1 MLENLTT
8 PRAIPNWAIVS
19 EPFIA
24 RVDPVNQSHSAVAA
38 FLKSLPGV
46 TARPEFGTEAYFVGN
61 SRFAALSPRGLVIH
75 LPPSE
80 LLTALKAG
88 FAKPFVSVGA
98 MGKSGWVE
106 LKTSGIDRVALESLL
121 VASSTAAR
129 NSHRRVMP
137 KHPAAARR
145 VRRTAKA

>member
-1 MLENLTT
+1 M
-8 PRAIPNWAIVS
+8 
-19 EPFIA
+19 
-24 RVDPVNQSHSAVAA
+24 NQHHSAAA
-38 FLKSLPGV
+38 DFLKSLPGV

-61 SRFAALSPRGLVIH
+61 TRFAALSPRGLVIH

-88 FAKPFVSVGA
+88 FAKPFVSAGA

-106 LKTSGIDRVALESLL
+106 LKTTGIDRVALESLL
-121 VASSTAAR
+121 VASAAAR
-129 NSHRRVMP
+129 HSHRRVMP

-145 VRRTAKA
+145 VRRTTKA